1 MLLTVTTLAA
11 CGEDEPKQSSPQP
24 STSAQTYFTLD
35 NNGEK
40 IRWRGQKLLPGTR
53 IDNLSN
59 GEPGLVGRDFVVTS
73 SALPYEQL
81 TPEYRVTHIAGDNYR
96 LSATVTLDMAAEL
109 TRLKTMPELTLVELQ
124 IDYSPLTELPQY

>member
-1 MLLTVTTLAA
+1 MTLAA
-11 CGEDEPKQSSPQP
+11 CRNDERDQSQST
-24 STSAQTYFTLD
+24 TSAQTYFTLD

-73 SALPYEQL
+73 SALPYQQL
-81 TPEYRVTHIAGDNYR
+81 TPQYTITQIAGDNYR
-96 LSATVTLDMAAEL
+96 LSATATLDMASEMA
-109 TRLKTMPELTLVELQ
+109 RLKAMPELTLIELQ
-124 IDYSPLTELPQY
+124 IDYSPITELPQY